1 MKTNQ
6 GVKLVPKELQIPE
19 VSFLAD
25 KDMLKAYQDGIKTK
39 YNSKQAR
46 KTLDIFGKN
55 GVVQGSNSFAIVE
68 LASSSLAL
76 PSQVLHASELNPG
89 FFRGTY
95 EDLGL
100 VLRTNGDSFREND
113 YNARNLYEQLEHRGF
128 KPSPDE
134 PVMISLRDLILEGDE
149 NSYYGLIHKIT
160 DKSQIVQAPELSRK
174 NNGMRF
180 SRTDERGIPIFDN
193 KGERTFYAGQ
203 RGLVRFIL
211 NRELDLDSNWSR
223 DLSYSDAGGRVVVVE
238 NFPSENNRLIKSYL
252 AELKKERDKQVAEL
266 NIKYNKAVA
275 LMKG

>member
-1 MKTNQ
+1 MQNENKMKTNQ

-76 PSQVLHASELNPG
+76 PSQVLHASELNPD
-89 FFRGTY
+89 FFERRY

-100 VLRTNGDSFREND
+100 VLRTNGDPFREND
-113 YNARNLYEQLEHRGF
+113 YNARNLHEQLEKRGF

-134 PVMISLRDLILEGDE
+134 PVMI
-149 NSYYGLIHKIT
+149 
-160 DKSQIVQAPELSRK
+160 
-174 NNGMRF
+174 
-180 SRTDERGIPIFDN
+180 
-193 KGERTFYAGQ
+193 
-203 RGLVRFIL
+203 
-211 NRELDLDSNWSR
+211 
-223 DLSYSDAGGRVVVVE
+223 
-238 NFPSENNRLIKSYL
+238 
-252 AELKKERDKQVAEL
+252 
-266 NIKYNKAVA
+266 
-275 LMKG
+275 